1 MRETSKHIARRRR
14 AACAVAPLQLPSPL
28 LLLLPLR
35 CARLHLLLPL
45 RRAPLQLQ
53 LPLLLL
59 SPVRRA
65 PLLLPSPVRRRCA
78 VVVAPCAVAI
88 TIASPVRRRRCF
100 VGSAADG
107 PAAKLDIE

>member
-1 MRETSKHIARRRR
+1 MLLQMRGPSKHIARRRR
-14 AACAVAPLQLPSPL
+14 AACAVAPLQLASPL

-59 SPVRRA
+59 SPVDVRRCSLRRA
-65 PLLLPSPVRRRCA
+65 PCA
-78 VVVAPCAVAI
+78 VVVASCAVAVA
-88 TIASPVRRRRCF
+88 IAVAVAPVRRRRCV
-100 VGSAADG
+100 VGSAAVG
-107 PAAKLDIE
+107 PAAT